1 MDLKSELIKEI
12 SNQINESIILEVP
25 PNPILGDYAL
35 PCFKLSKKPHEI
47 QKLLKLPKFIEKTE
61 IKGPYLNFFINKTF
75 LAELTINQILKEK
88 EKYGSKLL
96 KERVVIEFP
105 SPNTNKP
112 LHIGHAR
119 NIILGQAVCNLL
131 KFMGNEVIVVNLNN
145 DRGVHICK
153 SMLAYALFGNNDS
166 PEKSNKKSDH
176 FVGDYYVKF
185 AKAAKENPKLEEEAQ
200 EYLRKWEAGD
210 KKILELWKKMN
221 NWAFE
226 GFRETYKKFDL
237 KIDKEYFES
246 NIYKN
251 GKEIILEALEKHQV
265 QKKPEGAIFIDLSK
279 EGLGEKILLRGDGT
293 SIYITQDIYL
303 AILKYKEF
311 KFDKSIFVSAVEQKH
326 HFKVLFT
333 ILKKL
338 GNLWADKLYHLSYG
352 MVNLESGRMKSREG
366 NVVDSDD
373 LIEELNKMAIE
384 EIDKRYNEITKKEKE
399 KRSNSI
405 AMAALRYYYLKIDHE
420 KDITFKPEESIR
432 FEGDTGP
439 YIQYTHARASSIIKK
454 SEKTLKIKN
463 YQLGEK
469 ESKLIKVLSEFP
481 QAVENAHSQLSPH
494 IITNYS
500 FHLAQTFNEFYHSCQ
515 VLNESNKDVRLS
527 RLALVKAA
535 KHVLKNSLNLLGIE
549 APEQM

>member
-226 GFRETYKKFDL
+226 GFKETYKKFDL

-311 KFDKSIFVSAVEQKH
+311 
-326 HFKVLFT
+326 
-333 ILKKL
+333 
-338 GNLWADKLYHLSYG
+338 
-352 MVNLESGRMKSREG
+352 
-366 NVVDSDD
+366 
-373 LIEELNKMAIE
+373 
-384 EIDKRYNEITKKEKE
+384 
-399 KRSNSI
+399 
-405 AMAALRYYYLKIDHE
+405 
-420 KDITFKPEESIR
+420 
-432 FEGDTGP
+432 
-439 YIQYTHARASSIIKK
+439 
-454 SEKTLKIKN
+454 
-463 YQLGEK
+463 
-469 ESKLIKVLSEFP
+469 
-481 QAVENAHSQLSPH
+481 
-494 IITNYS
+494 
-500 FHLAQTFNEFYHSCQ
+500 
-515 VLNESNKDVRLS
+515 
-527 RLALVKAA
+527 
-535 KHVLKNSLNLLGIE
+535 
-549 APEQM
+549 